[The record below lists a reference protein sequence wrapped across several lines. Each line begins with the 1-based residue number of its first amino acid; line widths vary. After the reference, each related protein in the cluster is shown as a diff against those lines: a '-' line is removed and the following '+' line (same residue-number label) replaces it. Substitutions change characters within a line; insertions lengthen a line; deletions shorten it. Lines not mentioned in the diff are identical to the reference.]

1 MISRGTRRYS
11 VWHLR
16 LLFTKQG
23 MVMIAFPGEFAFTTE
38 QNYVEAVMRDVIE
51 DNGYYDPS
59 KGFTVL
65 QNIDLIEEQKLPDY

>member
-1 MISRGTRRYS
+1 
-11 VWHLR
+11 
-16 LLFTKQG
+16 
-23 MVMIAFPGEFAFTTE
+23 MIAFPGEFAFTTE